1 MLEESIDSCTTDSC
15 NDRDLVFGVTSQCYY
30 FAVYRTMPSMRSQR
44 QPRQRYCCNN
54 AYGNRRWIVLTLLVI
69 ISSCLPVTS
78 AFSTGRR
85 PLTNDIISLH
95 NNRRT
100 LTTHND
106 CRATAALLSTTPRV
120 ELITRKEKRGL
131 VICRMNED
139 GTPSSSTPESKGG
152 RPKTSKRSI
161 IMSTIMS
168 SIGREGGD
176 SEESD
181 KMNVEQ
187 ESSKL
192 KGVFSRFRS
201 NESEEMKQ
209 PKKKEEGNV
218 FSVMWDSVFNK
229 DDNSGENWVVVCPKT
244 RISPGEVVPVVAS
257 GLDLLIVASMDGKRV
272 SCLANS
278 CPHLGMPLETG
289 RLERRPMEGISDGV
303 PSEDGMEDCI
313 VCPLHETAF
322 ALETGEV
329 RGEWCPH
336 PPIIGKMMGAVKPK
350 TNAATFQIRVRG
362 KNIEVRINSSL
373 DDQNAAT
380 RKRR

>member
-1 MLEESIDSCTTDSC
+1 
-15 NDRDLVFGVTSQCYY
+15 
-30 FAVYRTMPSMRSQR
+30 
-44 QPRQRYCCNN
+44 
-54 AYGNRRWIVLTLLVI
+54 
-69 ISSCLPVTS
+69 
-78 AFSTGRR
+78 
-85 PLTNDIISLH
+85 
-95 NNRRT
+95 
-100 LTTHND
+100 
-106 CRATAALLSTTPRV
+106 
-120 ELITRKEKRGL
+120 
-131 VICRMNED
+131 
-139 GTPSSSTPESKGG
+139 
-152 RPKTSKRSI
+152 
-161 IMSTIMS
+161 MSTIMS

-176 SEESD
+176 SETSD
-181 KMNVEQ
+181 KTNVEE
-187 ESSKL
+187 ESSKS

-201 NESEEMKQ
+201 KEPSTEEMKQ

-218 FSVMWDSVFNK
+218 FSGMWDSVFNK

-257 GLDLLIVASMDGKRV
+257 GLDLLIVASRDGKRV

-289 RLERRPMEGISDGV
+289 RLERRPMEGFFDGV
-303 PSEDGMEDCI
+303 PSEDGKEDCI

-373 DDQNAAT
+373 DEQNAAT
-380 RKRR
+380 KKER